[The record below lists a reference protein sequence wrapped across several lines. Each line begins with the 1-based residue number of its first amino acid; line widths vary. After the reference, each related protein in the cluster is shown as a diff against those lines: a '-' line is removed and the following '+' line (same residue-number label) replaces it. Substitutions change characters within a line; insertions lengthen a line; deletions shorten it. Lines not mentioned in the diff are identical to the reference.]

1 MNFNS
6 FSYFLFLPV
15 MILLYFLLPQR
26 LKNPVL
32 LAASYLFYM
41 GWGKAHALLLLL
53 SSVTTWLC
61 GLLVEKRA
69 LGRRKTW
76 MAATLLINFGIL
88 FLFKYFNFF
97 ADIFTGI
104 VGIGGERRLNLLLP
118 VGISFYTFQ
127 SVGYSIDVYRGS
139 IRAERNF
146 FDYALFVSFFPQ
158 LVAGPIDRAGS
169 LLPQLKKTRRFS
181 DEDFKAGALRFFWGL
196 MKKMILADQLA
207 IVADTAFGSV
217 RSFNGG
223 QLVIATV
230 CFAFQI
236 YCDFSAYSDMAIG
249 SARMLGVRLM
259 ENFRFP
265 YGSRSVKEFWR
276 RWHISL
282 SSWLKD
288 YLYFP
293 LGGSRTAKWRHCL
306 NVLIVFAV
314 SGLWHGAAM
323 TFVLWGLI
331 HGLYQ
336 VAGIV
341 LRPLRDRLYKVIPRD
356 NFVIKTLS
364 VCATFVLT
372 VSAWVFFRARSIG
385 DAVYVL
391 KAAAGFF
398 VRPFIPAVTMLGQSR
413 MMLAVT
419 AFFLVLLWII
429 DALREKHDLS
439 RWFCRHDLYRY
450 CVYIFLIV
458 SVLIFGYY
466 GDAYDAQ
473 QFVYFRF

>member
-15 MILLYFLLPQR
+15 MLLLYFLLPRR
-26 LKNPVL
+26 LKNPAL

-41 GWGKAHALLLLL
+41 GWGRAYALLLLL

-69 LGRRKTW
+69 LGRRKSW
-76 MAATLLINFGIL
+76 IAAALAINFGIL

-104 VGIGGERRLNLLLP
+104 FGMGGERRLDLLLP

-127 SVGYSIDVYRGS
+127 SAGYIIDVYRGS
-139 IRAERNF
+139 VRAERNF
-146 FDYALFVSFFPQ
+146 FDYALFVSFFP
-158 LVAGPIDRAGS
+158 LLAAGPIERAGS
-169 LLPQLKKTRRFS
+169 LLPQLRQTRRFS
-181 DEDFKAGALRFFWGL
+181 DEDFKAGVLRFLWGL

-207 IVADTAFGSV
+207 IVADTAFDSV

-223 QLVIATV
+223 QLVVAAV
-230 CFAFQI
+230 CFSFQI

-249 SARMLGVRLM
+249 SARMLGVRLT

-265 YGSRSVKEFWR
+265 YGSRSIKEFWR

-282 SSWLKD
+282 SSWFRD

-306 NVLIVFAV
+306 NVLTVFAV
-314 SGLWHGAAM
+314 SGLWHGAAV

-341 LRPLRDRLYKVIPRD
+341 LKPLRDRLYKLIPRD
-356 NFVIKTLS
+356 NIVIRALS
-364 VCATFVLT
+364 VCAVFVLT
-372 VSAWVFFRARSIG
+372 ASAWVFFRARSIG

-398 VRPFIPAVTMLGQSR
+398 THPFIPAVTMLGQSR
-413 MMLAVT
+413 LMLAVT
-419 AFFLVLLWII
+419 AFFLALLWVI

-450 CVYIFLIV
+450 GVYVFLIL